1 MELAEQFVDS
11 WKIHNRIL
19 VYLLDAIPAEA
30 LSGVS
35 ASGGRS
41 VGQMLAH
48 VHNNRLTWLEVSAPD
63 LMTGLDKIPAR
74 KKDEFTKDQLRD
86 ALNASEKAHGNAL

>member
-1 MELAEQFVDS
+1 MMELAEQFVDA

-19 VYLLDAIPAEA
+19 SYLLDAVPAEA
-30 LSGVS
+30 LSGIS

-48 VHNNRLTWLEVSAPD
+48 IHNVRLMWLEVAAPD
-63 LMTGLDKIPAR
+63 LMPGLEKIPAR
-74 KKDEFTKDQLRD
+74 KKDDFTKQQLQS
-86 ALNASEKAHGNAL
+86 AECLAAGAGNTV